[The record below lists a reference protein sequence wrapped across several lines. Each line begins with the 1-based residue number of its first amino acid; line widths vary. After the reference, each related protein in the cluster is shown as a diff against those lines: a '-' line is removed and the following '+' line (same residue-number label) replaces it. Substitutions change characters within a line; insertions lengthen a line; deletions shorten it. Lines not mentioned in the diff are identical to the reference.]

1 MKTNELL
8 KKLGHKLLG
17 KKTITST
24 AGDLVSKEKP
34 MKIAWVHDGLG
45 IIALHEHWRN

>member
-1 MKTNELL
+1 MKTIELL
-8 KKLGHKLLG
+8 KTLSQKLLG
-17 KKTITST
+17 KKTI
-24 AGDLVSKEKP
+24 LVSKEKP

>member
-1 MKTNELL
+1 MKDHELL

-34 MKIAWVHDGLG
+34 MKIARVHDGLD
-45 IIALHEHWRN
+45 IIQLHENWRN

>member
-8 KKLGHKLLG
+8 KKLSQKLLG
-17 KKTITST
+17 KKTMT

-45 IIALHEHWRN
+45 LIELHEHWRN

>member
-8 KKLGHKLLG
+8 KKLSQKQLG